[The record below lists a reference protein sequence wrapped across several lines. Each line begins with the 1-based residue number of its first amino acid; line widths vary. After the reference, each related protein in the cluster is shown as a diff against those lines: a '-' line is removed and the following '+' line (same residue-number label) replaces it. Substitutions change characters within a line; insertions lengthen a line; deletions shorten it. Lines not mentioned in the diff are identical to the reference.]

1 MEGRTDRPP
10 NLSLSPEH
18 LGVLSLHSRSQH
30 YITVAS
36 HYTMQLLRLLYFLL
50 LFSFLPVHFI
60 PVKTQNKITLR
71 SHFGKKKEF
80 IEPLDKI

>member
-18 LGVLSLHSRSQH
+18 LGVLSLHSQH

-36 HYTMQLLRLLYFLL
+36 HYTMRLLRLLYFLL
-50 LFSFLPVHFI
+50 LFSFLPVHFN

-71 SHFGKKKEF
+71 SHFEKKRVY
-80 IEPLDKI
+80 